1 MMKMKVK
8 KKIIMKKNLDMNMMN
23 YLLNLKK
30 NMEIIVLKEKIIM
43 KEIKNK
49 K

>member
-1 MMKMKVK
+1 MEEK
-8 KKIIMKKNLDMNMMN
+8 KKIILKKNLDMNMMN

>member
-1 MMKMKVK
+1 MRKMEEK
-8 KKIIMKKNLDMNMMN
+8 KKIILKKNLDMNMMN

>member
-1 MMKMKVK
+1 MKEK
-8 KKIIMKKNLDMNMMN
+8 KKIIMKKNLGMNMMN